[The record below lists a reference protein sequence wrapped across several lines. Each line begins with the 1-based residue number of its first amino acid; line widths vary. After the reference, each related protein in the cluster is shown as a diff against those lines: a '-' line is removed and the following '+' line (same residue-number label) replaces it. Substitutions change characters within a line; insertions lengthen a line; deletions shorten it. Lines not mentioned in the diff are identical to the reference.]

1 MDINLAPLANA
12 AVDLG
17 VTVLSV
23 VGPIAVA
30 YIAVLAR
37 KHGILANAQAQ
48 QTLADQADTVLAHA
62 TSFGAS
68 NIKDSIAKA
77 PLLIDVNNPEVAAGV
92 QYVTAQAPALFKQ
105 LGYDLTTQSGQAAVA
120 QKLIARK

>member
-12 AVDLG
+12 AISLG

-30 YIAVLAR
+30 YVALLAR

-48 QTLADQADTVLAHA
+48 STLATQADQVLAKA
-62 TSFGAS
+62 TAFGAS
-68 NIKDSIAKA
+68 ALKDAVSKK
-77 PLLIDVNNPEVAAGV
+77 PLLINVTDPTVAAATS
-92 QYVTAQAPALFKQ
+92 YVVGQAPALFKQ
-105 LGYDLTTQSGQAAVA
+105 LGYDLATQEGQAAVA
-120 QKLIARK
+120 QKIIARK